1 MNQRKAWLLLILC
14 NLFWSGNYVF
24 GKYVVGEMSP
34 LLLTYLRWV
43 PATALLLV
51 IAQKMEKPDW
61 KKAAKSWQLLTGMA
75 MSGIIAYNMILYTA
89 LTYTSSTNAAVVSAL
104 NPALLVLV
112 SAVLLR
118 EKLTRIQSLGIFV
131 SFTGVLVIITGGSLA
146 QLIAM
151 QINQGDVM
159 MLGAITVWTI
169 YSIIGKR
176 LAQVPPITATA
187 LSALIAIV
195 ILTPFAAPQFLTLH
209 QLPPMAILGII
220 YIFLFPSVGSFIFW
234 NVALREINA
243 GKAGIF
249 LNLIPVFTAGINLM
263 LGVPVTLVQITGGLL
278 VFIGVYTTTGLL
290 EKRLSR
296 LSET

>member
-1 MNQRKAWLLLILC
+1 MNQRKAWLLLIFC

-34 LLLTYLRWV
+34 LLLTYVRWV

-61 KKAAKSWQLLTGMA
+61 KMAVKSWRVLAGMA
-75 MSGIIAYNMILYTA
+75 VSGIIAYNMILYTA

-104 NPALLVLV
+104 NPALLVIV

-151 QINQGDVM
+151 QINRGDVM

-187 LSALIAIV
+187 LSALMAIV
-195 ILTPFAAPQFLTLH
+195 ILTPFAAPQFSTLY
-209 QLPPMAILGII
+209 QLPPMAILGIV

-263 LGVPVTLVQITGGLL
+263 LGVPVTLVQLTGGLL

-296 LSET
+296 LREA